1 MSSKQYLKEFRN
13 RQQVKDDQINY
24 LLADVEK
31 NLEEYRIALKHKER
45 QLFKVRKI
53 LISAKQSNDNRL
65 AENRNLKAYINSLK
79 AHIEKQQI
87 QLLEIEKNKRY
98 RKLTPKKYKKL
109 VFEEKESE
117 SETKL
122 EQGQQEESESEEI
135 EEEKK
140 APSKKRT
147 VNRNNVFDYINQ
159 KDAKRHKQ

>member
-98 RKLTPKKYKKL
+98 RKLNPKKYKKV
-109 VFEEKESE
+109 VFEEEERE
-117 SETKL
+117 SETEL

-135 EEEKK
+135 EEKK
-140 APSKKRT
+140 SPSKKRT
-147 VNRNNVFDYINQ
+147 VNRNNIFDYINK